1 MVELVTLGLS
11 TTGGNGGTH
20 QLVADEESPTAVGGG
35 EEKRKCEAVRSV
47 CGSWIDTSEESHG
60 YASSDIS

>member
-20 QLVADEESPTAVGGG
+20 QLVADEESPTSVGRG
-35 EEKRKCEAVRSV
+35 EEERKGEAVSSV
-47 CGSWIDTSEESHG
+47 RGS
-60 YASSDIS
+60 